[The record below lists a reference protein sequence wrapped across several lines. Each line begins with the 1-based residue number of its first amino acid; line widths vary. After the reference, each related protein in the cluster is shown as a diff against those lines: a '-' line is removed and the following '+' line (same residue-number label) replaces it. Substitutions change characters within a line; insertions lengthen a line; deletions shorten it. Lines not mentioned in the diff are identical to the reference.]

1 MFKKIYK
8 ILFSLLIFI
17 FIQSCGYQP
26 LLTEKNKKFSIDS
39 FEISGDRKLGQM
51 LANNFIKLEDSE
63 NNLMCKIEISK
74 ERLQSNKDRSGKILE
89 YTLNV
94 NLDLEVIPILST
106 NSILKKSYSEK
117 RSYKAS
123 NLYSDTISREKK
135 ISQDLVKSIAEQIN
149 NDLSLIYK

>member
-1 MFKKIYK
+1 MFEKIYK
-8 ILFSLLIFI
+8 ILFSLFIFI
-17 FIQSCGYQP
+17 FILSCGYQP

-94 NLDLEVIPILST
+94 YLD
-106 NSILKKSYSEK
+106 
-117 RSYKAS
+117 
-123 NLYSDTISREKK
+123 
-135 ISQDLVKSIAEQIN
+135 
-149 NDLSLIYK
+149 